1 MMSNLTE
8 LAQSLVDLNEEKVLT
23 LVKQKI
29 ENREDPIKI
38 IQECNAGMVEI
49 GMRFESNDYF
59 ISELVMSSEILKK
72 AMADLE
78 PLMGDEEKGPT
89 KGTVV
94 IGTVKDDIHDIGKN
108 IVVTLLK
115 GVGYEVV
122 DLGTDVP
129 AEKFVNTV
137 KETGASVLGLSALLN
152 FTFPRMKEVIEALKD
167 AGIRDKV
174 TVIIGG
180 APCNEEVRKSV
191 GADHFAIDATKGVRV
206 CQEVYG
212 QERLKA

>member
-1 MMSNLTE
+1 MSNLSE
-8 LAQSLVDLNEEKVLT
+8 LSQSLVDLNEDKFLT

-29 ENREDPIKI
+29 ENKEDPIQI
-38 IQECNAGMVEI
+38 IQECNEGMVEV

-59 ISELVMSSEILKK
+59 ISELVMSGEILKK
-72 AMADLE
+72 GMAYLE
-78 PLMGDEEKGPT
+78 PLMEHVEKGPS

-115 GVGYEVV
+115 GTGYDVV
-122 DLGTDVP
+122 DLGIDVE
-129 AEKFVNTV
+129 ASKFVDAV
-137 KETGASVLGLSALLN
+137 KETGAKVVGLSALLN
-152 FTFPRMKEVIEALKD
+152 LTFPRMKEVVQALEA

-174 TVIIGG
+174 TVVIGG
-180 APCNEEVRKSV
+180 APCNEEVRAST
-191 GADHFAIDATKGVRV
+191 GADHYANDATKGVRV

-212 QERLKA
+212 N